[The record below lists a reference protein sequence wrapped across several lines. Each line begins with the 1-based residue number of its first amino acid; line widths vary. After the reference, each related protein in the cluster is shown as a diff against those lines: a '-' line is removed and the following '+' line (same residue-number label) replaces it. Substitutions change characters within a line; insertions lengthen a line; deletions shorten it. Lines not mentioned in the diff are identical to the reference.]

1 MAVDGSV
8 FERVLDVL
16 PDAVVLLDQRTTI
29 TLANDRAGRMLGR
42 RAGDLLGHSALEF
55 MDGDPK
61 AVARFLRRA
70 SASGSPIPGKLTL
83 LTRDGPLVVSA
94 YAAAVPSE
102 GERLVAVRCV
112 ERRPVSRVFRAL
124 EDRLFKLRS
133 ELHHGRRLQ
142 SELQDALQER
152 DTLLNEVHH
161 RVRNNLQ
168 VITSFLN
175 LQMSKHGAGAVRDAL
190 REAQA
195 RIQALALVHNQLYSE
210 SNLDQI
216 DVARLLPNLSQNV
229 IKIYGAT
236 DRITLSSSLFSWP
249 LTVARASPL
258 ALLVTEAVTNALKHG
273 FPDRRAGTITLEAWQ
288 ADARPVLRIADDGV
302 GMRVDERLRDRSSI
316 GLEVMQALAAQL
328 DARLDIRGDD
338 GVEVRLNFNQAV
350 ADEEAVAG

>member
-1 MAVDGSV
+1 MALDGGV
-8 FERVLDVL
+8 FQRVLDVL
-16 PDAVVLLDQRTTI
+16 PDAVVLLDQRATI
-29 TLANDRAGRMLGR
+29 TLANDRAGRLLGR

-61 AVARFLRRA
+61 VVARFLRRA
-70 SASGSPIPGKLTL
+70 SASGSPVPGRLTL
-83 LTRDGPLVVSA
+83 LGRDGPLEVSA

-102 GERLVAVRCV
+102 GDRLIAVRCV
-112 ERRPVSRVFRAL
+112 ERRPASRVFRAL
-124 EDRLFKLRS
+124 EERLIKLRS
-133 ELHHGRRLQ
+133 ELHHERRLQ

-175 LQMSKHGAGAVRDAL
+175 LQMSKHGAGIVRDAL

-195 RIQALALVHNQLYSE
+195 RIQALALVHNQLYGE

-216 DVARLLPNLSQNV
+216 DVARLLPNLSQSV
-229 IKIYGAT
+229 IKIYNAS
-236 DRITLSSSLFSWP
+236 DRITLSTSLFSWS

-273 FPDRRAGTITLEAWQ
+273 FAGGRAGTITLEAWQ
-288 ADARPVLRIADDGV
+288 ADDRPVLRIADDGI
-302 GMRVDERLRDRSSI
+302 GMQVDERLRDRSSI

-328 DARLDIRGDD
+328 DARLEIRGDA
-338 GVEVRLNFNQAV
+338 GVEVRLSFNQAV
-350 ADEEAVAG
+350 AGATAG

>member
-1 MAVDGSV
+1 MMAVAGSV
-8 FERVLDVL
+8 FQRVLDVL
-16 PDAVVLLDQRTTI
+16 PDALVLLDQRVTI
-29 TLANDRAGRMLGR
+29 RLANDRAGRLLGR

-61 AVARFLRRA
+61 GAVRFLRRA
-70 SASGSPIPGKLTL
+70 SASGSPVPGRLTL

-94 YAAAVPSE
+94 YAAAVPS
-102 GERLVAVRCV
+102 GSDRLVALRWV

-124 EDRLFKLRS
+124 EERLFRLRS
-133 ELHHGRRLQ
+133 ELHRERCLQ
-142 SELQDALQER
+142 SELQGALQER
-152 DTLLNEVHH
+152 NTLLNEVHH

-175 LQMSKHGAGAVRDAL
+175 LQMSKHGAGMVRDAL

-195 RIQALALVHNQLYSE
+195 RIQALAMVHNQLYSE

-216 DVARLLPNLSQNV
+216 DVARLLPSLSQSV

-236 DRITLSSSLFSWP
+236 DRVTLSSSLFSWP

-258 ALLVTEAVTNALKHG
+258 ALLVTEAVTNSLKHG
-273 FPDRRAGTITLEAWQ
+273 FAGGRAGTVTLEAWQ

-338 GVEVRLNFNQAV
+338 GVEVRLEFNQAV
-350 ADEEAVAG
+350 AG